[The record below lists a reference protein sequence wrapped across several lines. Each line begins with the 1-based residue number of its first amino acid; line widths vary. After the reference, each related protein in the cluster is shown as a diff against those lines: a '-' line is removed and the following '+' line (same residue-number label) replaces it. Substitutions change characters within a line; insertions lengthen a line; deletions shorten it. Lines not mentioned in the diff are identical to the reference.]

1 MIDIKASIGWVSR
14 SWVTDV
20 LRKNENKKM
29 EVILGI
35 GNKVCLSETQ
45 TKRKDC
51 SFKVK
56 GNFLSSLAVGPVF

>member
-45 TKRKDC
+45 TKRKD
-51 SFKVK
+51 
-56 GNFLSSLAVGPVF
+56 